1 MMFADG
7 KVIKIYCFT
16 DNFYKELE
24 KNQED
29 HILKCK

>member
-1 MMFADG
+1 MFADG

-24 KNQED
+24 K
-29 HILKCK
+29 IKKTIY